1 MIHWSV
7 SGCDSHQEPS
17 SRHFTHLSPG
27 GAWRQTVEVTPYY
40 TRLSTGQSRT
50 WIMFCLLDLAPA
62 RTSSWCRTSIKLRQV
77 LSYSSNLTLRRDRK
91 LRATCERQQ
100 HNSVQIASGLEGHL
114 QKSWHLRDH
123 PFEFLVALQV
133 SMLTSSQVV
142 SAFQKPQAHQ
152 YHMERNLW
160 AVVVIKDNNSWVH
173 RHTPWVYRLYLS
185 FALKWSHSPLLLRKP
200 WIRDVS

>member
-1 MIHWSV
+1 
-7 SGCDSHQEPS
+7 
-17 SRHFTHLSPG
+17 
-27 GAWRQTVEVTPYY
+27 
-40 TRLSTGQSRT
+40 
-50 WIMFCLLDLAPA
+50 MFCLLDLAPA
-62 RTSSWCRTSIKLRQV
+62 RTFSWHRISIKLRQV
-77 LSYSSNLTLRRDRK
+77 LSCSSNLTLRRDRK

-100 HNSVQIASGLEGHL
+100 HNSVQISSVLRRPFAEVLTSG
-114 QKSWHLRDH
+114 DH
-123 PFEFLVALQV
+123 PFEFLITLQV

-142 SAFQKPQAHQ
+142 STFQKPQAHQ

-185 FALKWSHSPLLLRKP
+185 LALKWSHSSLLLRKP